1 MPAPLSDKDYQR
13 LSATLTRLAPQG
25 AMSLE
30 HMDGFF
36 TALLA
41 GPEALSATATLP
53 LVLGPAFDDH
63 ESFTS
68 VKALEQFVDLVGRHW
83 RDIADTLRNGAE
95 FQPWLEEDAA
105 GEVRGNDWAEGF
117 SAGMQLFNDDW
128 AEVFDHPQL
137 GEALAPIMALAFER
151 DHDPEMRPFLGEV
164 DEVRRAEWLGAI
176 GPAVSAL
183 YGFFSARR
191 AALAAE
197 YGDD

>member
-30 HMDGFF
+30 QMDGFF

-53 LVLGPAFDDH
+53 LVLGPAFDDDD
-63 ESFTS
+63 SFTS
-68 VKALEQFVDLVGRHW
+68 VKALEQFVDLAGRHW
-83 RDIADTLRNGAE
+83 RDIADTLRSGAE

-151 DHDPEMRPFLGEV
+151 DPDPEMRPFLGEV
-164 DEVRRAEWLGAI
+164 DALKRAEWLGAI

-183 YGFFSARR
+183 HAFFSARR
-191 AALAAE
+191 AALEAE

>member
-1 MPAPLSDKDYQR
+1 M
-13 LSATLTRLAPQG
+13 
-25 AMSLE
+25 
-30 HMDGFF
+30 
-36 TALLA
+36 
-41 GPEALSATATLP
+41 
-53 LVLGPAFDDH
+53 LGPAFDDD

-151 DHDPEMRPFLGEV
+151 DPDPEMRPFLGEV

-191 AALAAE
+191 AALEAE